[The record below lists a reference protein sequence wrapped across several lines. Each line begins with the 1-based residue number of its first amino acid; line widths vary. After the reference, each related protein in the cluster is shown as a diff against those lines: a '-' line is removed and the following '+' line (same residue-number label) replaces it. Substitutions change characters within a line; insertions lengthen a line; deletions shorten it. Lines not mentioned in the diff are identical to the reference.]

1 MHVYISI
8 YICQMLFS
16 VVTHTIGIQAKEGNM
31 SAKKLKGFAISPIT
45 LAISIQIVVSCFV
58 FQSCMH
64 IVDLLYGTI
73 ELSNC
78 SLSHTGMCISIP
90 KHRM

>member
-1 MHVYISI
+1 
-8 YICQMLFS
+8 MLFS
-16 VVTHTIGIQAKEGNM
+16 VVTHHTIGIQAKEGNM

-45 LAISIQIVVSCFV
+45 LAIQIVVSCFV

-64 IVDLLYGTI
+64 IVDLSYGTI
-73 ELSNC
+73 ELSYC
-78 SLSHTGMCISIP
+78 SLSHTGMYILIP

>member
-1 MHVYISI
+1 
-8 YICQMLFS
+8 MLFS
-16 VVTHTIGIQAKEGNM
+16 VVTHHTIGIQAKEGNM
-31 SAKKLKGFAISPIT
+31 SAKKLKGFAISPCIT

-64 IVDLLYGTI
+64 IVDLSYGTI
-73 ELSNC
+73 ELSYC
-78 SLSHTGMCISIP
+78 SLSHTGMYILIP